1 MKKLPGSNRS
11 EIGTKQPVEFEKK
24 RHASMN
30 LLELWRISVAADQIA
45 KHMCKQQED
54 PSFGWSN

>member
-11 EIGTKQPVEFEKK
+11 EIGTQQPVEFEKK

-45 KHMCKQQED
+45 KHMRKQKED